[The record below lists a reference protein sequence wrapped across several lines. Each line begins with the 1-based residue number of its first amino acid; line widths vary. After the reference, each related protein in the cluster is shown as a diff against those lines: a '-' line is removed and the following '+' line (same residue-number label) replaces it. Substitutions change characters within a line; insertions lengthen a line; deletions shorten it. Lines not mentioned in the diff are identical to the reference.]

1 MKQVDHPAPIGSL
14 GDDDGKPLPLIDRN
28 SSFWGV
34 VLAVLIWKLFAGAS
48 LGLIF
53 DECYYWVWSLHP
65 QLGYFDHPPLVAW
78 VIAVGHSLLGH
89 HPLAVRIGAILSGV
103 LLAVA
108 GRALGKDLFGAAAGN
123 RAGIFLALAPVFA
136 GNSFL
141 MTPDTMLIPAWAFAM
156 LFAWRGSR
164 PEAAMAWW
172 LAAGAAAGMGM
183 LSKYTM
189 VLFFAGLG
197 LLWLF
202 SPGKRK
208 RLFFGGVMAGI
219 VALIIFL
226 PVIRW
231 NSLHNWSSFSH
242 QLNHGFRNE
251 HASLINFKNLSDY
264 AAFLIVLLSPVFG
277 LLCFRTAATRM
288 TDPRFRFLGAFFWI
302 VVLFFGYSAG
312 KAHIE
317 ANWPMTAFVSGL
329 IMVAGDWERYG
340 MAWRKAAVAVLL
352 ITDLGAVIGVS
363 LLLLPGPV
371 TFPLLSVTPDMTF
384 VAKVTGSEHLASEAS
399 RALTDLQARLS
410 EILGPQDVAKAVA
423 AEFRQSG
430 ADFLCADTYQTFG
443 VLTFYAPELEPYLW
457 LPDRGRKR
465 FPWVNEM
472 TWEAKTALVAEW
484 PRSGTNYSSL
494 FVKTLW
500 TKKLQLPGITRPLTL
515 TLNEGYDPKRVKE

>member
-1 MKQVDHPAPIGSL
+1 
-14 GDDDGKPLPLIDRN
+14 
-28 SSFWGV
+28 
-34 VLAVLIWKLFAGAS
+34 
-48 LGLIF
+48 
-53 DECYYWVWSLHP
+53 
-65 QLGYFDHPPLVAW
+65 

-164 PEAAMAWW
+164 PEAPMAWW
-172 LAAGAAAGMGM
+172 LAVGAAVGMGM

-197 LLWLF
+197 LLWLL
-202 SPGKRK
+202 SPGNRK
-208 RLFFGGVMAGI
+208 RLFLGSVMAGI
-219 VALIIFL
+219 VALIIFI

-231 NSLHNWSSFSH
+231 NSQHDWSSFAH

-251 HASLINFKNLSDY
+251 HTSLINFQNLADY
-264 AAFLIVLLSPVFG
+264 AAFLIVLVSPVLG

-288 TDPRFRFLGAFFWI
+288 ADPRFRFLGAFFWI

-329 IMVAGDWERYG
+329 IMVAGDWERYSR
-340 MAWRKAAVAVLL
+340 AWRKAAVVVLL
-352 ITDLGAVIGVS
+352 IADLGAVIGVC
-363 LLLLPGPV
+363 LLAFFQQNPA
-371 TFPLLSVTPDMTF
+371 PLWKNPTEIPKLEEF
-384 VAKVTGSEHLASEAS
+384 LGAKKLADTVS
-399 RALTDLQARLS
+399 T
-410 EILGPQDVAKAVA
+410 
-423 AEFRQSG
+423 EFSKTG
-430 ADFLCADTYQTFG
+430 ADFICVPSYQLFG
-443 VLTFYAPELEPYLW
+443 VLAFYAPELEPLLW
-457 LPDRGRKR
+457 LPFQGRQR
-465 FPWVNEM
+465 FPWINDKA
-472 TWEAKTALVAEW
+472 WAGKNALNASS
-484 PRSGTNYSSL
+484 PRKEPPYRWL
-494 FVKTLW
+494 FEELSPVFSPESADRDQMKHTVYFW
-500 TKKLQLPGITRPLTL
+500 FGKSYNPSQLYGR
-515 TLNEGYDPKRVKE
+515 